1 MFGITAS
8 FTNIAIM
15 VTTVFLL
22 VLLFNYFRLK
32 RDVNLSDIEKALR
45 HLKLSTGFLAV
56 LIFVA
61 MLYLQGVGF
70 YPDIDVS
77 PAMRETA
84 FQNLVQNQ
92 QKMGRVLQRFSE
104 IVTLLFTTSSVYLF
118 SVATFVGQLQREK
131 RRRAFMN
138 DAATKRPLG
147 LEID

>member
-1 MFGITAS
+1 
-8 FTNIAIM
+8 
-15 VTTVFLL
+15 
-22 VLLFNYFRLK
+22 
-32 RDVNLSDIEKALR
+32 
-45 HLKLSTGFLAV
+45 
-56 LIFVA
+56 

-104 IVTLLFTTSSVYLF
+104 IVTLLFMTSSVYLF